1 MTRPGCGANGVF
13 ISPQK
18 KASWAVSIFTIRR
31 ELLADGCQCGIAH
44 QVGIGFQGEAQGI
57 LQVIHLS
64 NSGKHVVAGLA
75 EIIGNTLSKGFHGVA
90 LAHCG
95 GYCLCRCGKVHPG
108 KTSSRNRAFADGLAL
123 RLRLRRGY
131 RSALTAFYAIKC
143 SRLRKASNAVNFVRH
158 LSWVRVASL
167 VSFYLTQGRKV
178 CKWNLR
184 ISLEKLLIV
193 RVRGIP
199 YVCGFIFRRGL
210 FRAFASFGEQQKKHG
225 HNHNQHDENQRAVA
239 D

>member
-1 MTRPGCGANGVF
+1 MVF

-44 QVGIGFQGEAQGI
+44 QVELDSRRSSGHFA
-57 LQVIHLS
+57 VIHLS

-75 EIIGNTLSKGFHGVA
+75 EIIGNTLSKAYGVA

-108 KTSSRNRAFADGLAL
+108 KPAAGTERSLHGFAC
-123 RLRLRRGY
+123 RTRLRRGY

-143 SRLRKASNAVNFVRH
+143 SRLRKTSMLLISEN
-158 LSWVRVASL
+158 LSWVRVASWFL
-167 VSFYLTQGRKV
+167 FNYHRVSCV
-178 CKWNLR
+178 
-184 ISLEKLLIV
+184 S
-193 RVRGIP
+193 GI
-199 YVCGFIFRRGL
+199 YVFP
-210 FRAFASFGEQQKKHG
+210 
-225 HNHNQHDENQRAVA
+225 
-239 D
+239 